1 MQNCSE
7 PFSSGSSQL
16 ELFLFFN
23 DEEYS
28 FPKQDE
34 HKLSPPSTPPPTPMK
49 KYWATFAEK
58 KKICFLALISWVLV
72 N

>member
-34 HKLSPPSTPPPTPMK
+34 HKLSPPSTPPHPHEK
-49 KYWATFAEK
+49 ILSHFCWEK
-58 KKICFLALISWVLV
+58 KNLLSGTYFLSVS
-72 N
+72 